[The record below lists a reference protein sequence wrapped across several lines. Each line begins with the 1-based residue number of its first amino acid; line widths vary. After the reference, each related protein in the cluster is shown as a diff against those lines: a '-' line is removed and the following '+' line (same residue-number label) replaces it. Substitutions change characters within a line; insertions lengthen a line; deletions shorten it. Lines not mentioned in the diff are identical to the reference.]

1 MISSFRACQLTGKPN
16 FFYSRIHLDMSEK
29 NTRTQKQIA
38 GIVLAAG
45 GATRF
50 GGAKQL
56 AVFQGKP
63 FVVGIVEKSL
73 VSGLEPV
80 VVITGAYQTETE
92 NLLRDYPIAIYYN
105 PDWHSGISTSIR
117 LGLTN
122 LPEEVDGAI
131 ILMCDQ
137 PRLPVELIHEL
148 MMQFEEGFDFIV
160 PQSNGQLRNPVLINR
175 EAFVRVM
182 SLRGDAGARTLFAS
196 ARVKPVQWN
205 DEHVFDDIDLRADLD
220 ELNRIS

>member
-1 MISSFRACQLTGKPN
+1 
-16 FFYSRIHLDMSEK
+16 MSEK
-29 NTRTQKQIA
+29 TARTQKGIA

-56 AVFQGKP
+56 AIYQGKP
-63 FVVGIVEKSL
+63 FVVSVVEKAL
-73 VSGLEPV
+73 GCGLEPV
-80 VVITGAYQTETE
+80 LVITGAYHAETE
-92 NLLRDYPIAIYYN
+92 NLLRDYPIAMHYN
-105 PDWHSGISTSIR
+105 ADWHSGISTSIR

-137 PRLPVELIHEL
+137 PRLPAELIHDL
-148 MMQFEEGFDFIV
+148 MAQFEDGFDFIV
-160 PQSNGQLRNPVLINR
+160 PQSNGQLRNPVLIHR
-175 EAFVRVM
+175 EAFARVM

-196 ARVKPVQWN
+196 ARVKLVQWD

-220 ELNRIS
+220 ELKNLQ